1 MRMSEPMAWPVST
14 FELDAG
20 LGLAVCVVHR
30 GSHVWHL
37 GGCVA
42 FARGRQPKALRVKL
56 TEQDR
61 EIEAAPIRVELDEAR
76 LAAGIAMALDGLMQR
91 RREERAVR
99 PESSSQ
105 QPPTEPTASPSGS
118 GILDRYSE

>member
-1 MRMSEPMAWPVST
+1 MSEPMAWPVST

-20 LGLAVCVVHR
+20 LGLAVCVAHR
-30 GSHVWHL
+30 GAHVHYA
-37 GGCVA
+37 GGCVG

-61 EIEAAPIRVELDEAR
+61 VPEPAPLRVELDEAR
-76 LAAGIAMALDGLMQR
+76 LAAGIALTLDGLMQR
-91 RREERAVR
+91 RREGRAAR

-105 QPPTEPTASPSGS
+105 QPPAEPTVPPSGS